1 MLGCSRTEKEKER
14 EKERGD
20 GGEIIE
26 GHTRQ
31 WGLCRH
37 LSVTDKSR
45 RRRVGRKQRRSL
57 NVRVFGTKKRM
68 E

>member
-1 MLGCSRTEKEKER
+1 M
-14 EKERGD
+14 
-20 GGEIIE
+20 E

-31 WGLCRH
+31 WGLCGH

-57 NVRVFGTKKRM
+57 NVRVFGVQEKKDLNKTNQRQ
-68 E
+68 EKRKVENKEIQKIR